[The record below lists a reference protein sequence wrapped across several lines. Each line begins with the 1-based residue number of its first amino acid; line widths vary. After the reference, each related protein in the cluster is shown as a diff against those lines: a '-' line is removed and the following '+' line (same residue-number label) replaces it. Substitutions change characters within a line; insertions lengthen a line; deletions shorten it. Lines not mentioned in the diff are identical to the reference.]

1 MRRALAAVPVAAL
14 ALAYA
19 PPAHARTAAATV
31 TKTTVHIDTTVGP
44 HGTTHCDVVADLY
57 KPDTATAATPAPVIL
72 TTNGFGG
79 SKEDQAGTGQA
90 FAERGYVVLSYS
102 GLGFGGSGCNI
113 ELDDRDWDGK
123 AAQDIVTWLAAL
135 DYVEKDAPGDPRVG
149 MIGGSYGGQVQFAA
163 AAVDPRVDTI
173 VPIIT
178 WHDLAYSLAPN
189 NVALGLQPPTA
200 TPGVPKAEWTELF
213 FALGTSQPA
222 QHPDTTPVPPSTCPG
237 FDPRVCPSNAT
248 TAALGYPNADTL
260 ALLRHASVATYLD
273 DVHVPTLLAQGEA
286 DSLFNLNEAA
296 ATYLAL
302 KARHVPVKLMFQS
315 WGHSHLAPA
324 PGELDLAHPEGT
336 YQGEVFAAW
345 FDKYLRGAD
354 VSTGPEFEFFRPW
367 VSYTG
372 NAKPAYGSAPRYPLK
387 DTLPLRLSGTEL
399 LVGPGSPV
407 VAGSASFVAPPGG
420 QPASYSET
428 SYAQDMEPAASI
440 PPTDPPGQA
449 VSFTTPTLFGDV
461 DVVGVPSLDLRL
473 TTAVPVTSDPATQPT
488 LFAKLFDVAPD
499 GSVELIRRL
508 VAPVRIAAPSQRLTL
523 YLPGIVHRFAA
534 GHRLRLTVA
543 STDQAYTSSRVAQAF
558 TIVNDAAD
566 PNVLTLPVT
575 SKAAA
580 GAVPKV
586 LGERQGIRRVASPDR
601 LATTGAADAVPV
613 VALLLVL
620 AAIGGRRTAAR
631 AGSACGTSRA

>member
-1 MRRALAAVPVAAL
+1 MRRVLAAVAAL
-14 ALAYA
+14 VITSALS
-19 PPAHARTAAATV
+19 PAHAAATV

-44 HGTTHCDVVADLY
+44 DGTTHCDVAADLY
-57 KPDTATAATPAPVIL
+57 RPSTATAATPAPVIL

-135 DYVEKDAPGDPRVG
+135 DYVRLDAPGDPRVG

-189 NVALGLQPPTA
+189 NVALGAQPPGT

-213 FALGTSQPA
+213 FALGASQPA
-222 QHPDTTPVPPSTCPG
+222 QHPDATPVPPSTCPG
-237 FDPRVCPSNAT
+237 FDPRVCPANAT

-260 ALLRHASVATYLD
+260 ALLRHASVGTYLD
-273 DVHVPTLLAQGEA
+273 AIHVPTLLAQGEA

-324 PGELDLAHPEGT
+324 PGELDLAHPDGT

-345 FDKYLRGAD
+345 FDRYLRGAD
-354 VSTGPEFEFFRPW
+354 VSTGPEFEYFRPW
-367 VSYTG
+367 VAYTG
-372 NAKPAYGSAPRYPLK
+372 SAQPAYGSAPKYPLK
-387 DTLPLRLSGTEL
+387 DTLPLRLSGTNA
-399 LVGPGSPV
+399 LVGPGSV
-407 VAGSASFVAPPGG
+407 VTAGSATFVAPPGG

-428 SYAQDMEPAASI
+428 SYAQDMEPFASI

-449 VSFTTPTLFGDV
+449 VSFSTPALTGPV
-461 DVVGVPSLDLRL
+461 EVVGVPSLSLRL
-473 TTAVPVTSDPATQPT
+473 SAPLNVVNDPAAQPT

-499 GSVELIRRL
+499 GSLELIRRL
-508 VAPVRIAAPSQRLTL
+508 VAPVRVASTSTPVRL
-523 YLPGIVHRFAA
+523 YLPGLVHRFDT

-543 STDQAYTSSRVAQAF
+543 STDQAYTSSRVAQVL
-558 TIVNDAAD
+558 TVTNDPAA

-575 SKAAA
+575 AKTA
-580 GAVPKV
+580 GDAIPKV
-586 LGERQGIRRVASPDR
+586 LGTRQVSHAAPSGRI
-601 LATTGAADAVPV
+601 ATTGLPEALPYAALV
-613 VALLLVL
+613 LLLL
-620 AAIGGRRTAAR
+620 AVSAGRRSAAR
-631 AGSACGTSRA
+631 AGSGCGTSPA

>member
-1 MRRALAAVPVAAL
+1 MRRLLAASPLLL
-14 ALAYA
+14 ALATA
-19 PPAHARTAAATV
+19 PVSPARAADATV

-44 HGTTHCDVVADLY
+44 TGTTHCDVVGDLY

-79 SKEDQAGTGQA
+79 SKEDQAGTGDA
-90 FAERGYVVLSYS
+90 FAKRGYVVLSYS

-135 DYVEKDAPGDPRVG
+135 DYVKKDAPGDPRIG

-163 AAVDPRVDTI
+163 AAVDPRIDTL

-189 NVALGLQPPTA
+189 NRALGAQPPGL
-200 TPGVPKAEWTELF
+200 TPGVPKQEWTELF
-213 FALGTSQPA
+213 FALGMSQPA

-237 FDPRVCPSNAT
+237 FDPRVCPANAT
-248 TAALGYPNADTL
+248 TAALGYPTADTL
-260 ALLRHASVATYLD
+260 ALLRHASVTTFLD
-273 DVHVPTLLAQGEA
+273 AVKVPTLLAQGEA
-286 DSLFNLNEAA
+286 DSLFDLNEAA

-324 PGELDLAHPEGT
+324 PGELDLGHPEGT

-345 FDKYLRGAD
+345 FDKYLKDAD

-367 VSYTG
+367 VTYTG
-372 NAKPAYGSAPRYPLK
+372 SARPAYGSAPH
-387 DTLPLRLSGTEL
+387 
-399 LVGPGSPV
+399 
-407 VAGSASFVAPPGG
+407 GG

-428 SYAQDMEPAASI
+428 SYAQDMEPFASI
-440 PPTDPPGQA
+440 PPTDPPGQYA
-449 VSFTTPTLFGDV
+449 SFTTPALTGNV
-461 DVVGVPSLDLRL
+461 EVVGVPTLDVRI
-473 TTAVPVTSDPATQPT
+473 TDAAGVAADPALLPT
-488 LFAKLFDVAPD
+488 VYTKLLDVAPD
-499 GSVELIRRL
+499 GSVELVRRL
-508 VAPVRIAAPSQRLTL
+508 VAPARLDGTSGKVRL

-534 GHRLRLTVA
+534 GHRLRLVVA
-543 STDQAYTSSRVAQAF
+543 TTDQAYVSSRAAHVL
-558 TIVNDAAD
+558 TIANDPAA

-575 SKAAA
+575 SKATA
-580 GAVPKV
+580 GAVPRV
-586 LGERQGIRRVASPDR
+586 LGERQAAAPARGADLPATGLADTLPALAAALVLGAAYLRRRVA
-601 LATTGAADAVPV
+601 
-613 VALLLVL
+613 
-620 AAIGGRRTAAR
+620 
-631 AGSACGTSRA
+631 